1 MSLKPLESEAE
12 GRRRI
17 TGGGPAAGW
26 PASARGDALL
36 WMLAGMLLL
45 LAVAAFALGCFQ
57 CWGLNSDI
65 DMQTRLTEYTWFRQG
80 IYPNRHLA
88 GPSSPRAVPYTV
100 YPPYALPMFAFFFE
114 PDGLAQGRVLVELLS
129 LASLVVIGFHGFRSL
144 RFAGPALAAVGA
156 VAGAAVVA
164 NATVLALGQ
173 FSILCVGLIV
183 QQQLFLQRHRQY
195 AAGICWALAMI
206 KPQIALA
213 FALLFVVDRQWR
225 GFLLGLVIVA
235 ALSLFA
241 CWWTGVPLER
251 VARYWLFD
259 MPLYFSAGSQ
269 GLGPGPLAALFGL
282 STRLVQGVAL
292 AVLGCIGLATA
303 RFWGR
308 HVHRLAVPPLA
319 GVLAVLGELF
329 LYHYHYD
336 NIMLFP
342 AVIGILGVAASVRSP
357 GTVVLAALLLATVC
371 LPHRLLTQIP
381 FHGFGR
387 AAIWSVVGAVL
398 LAHSV
403 DWRRRVSADGEKKL
417 PRGGDAAREHI
428 VP

>member
-1 MSLKPLESEAE
+1 MSIKPLESEAE
-12 GRRRI
+12 RRRRI
-17 TGGGPAAGW
+17 TGPGPAARW
-26 PASARGDALL
+26 SAVARLDSLL
-36 WMLAGMLLL
+36 WAVAGVLLL
-45 LAVAAFALGCFQ
+45 LAVAAFAWGCFQ
-57 CWGLNSDI
+57 AWERNSDG
-65 DMQTRLTEYTWFRQG
+65 DMQTRLNEYTWFRQG
-80 IYPNRHLA
+80 VYPNRHLA
-88 GPSSPRAVPYTV
+88 GPVSPRAVPYTV

-114 PDGLAQGRVLVELLS
+114 PDGLTQGRVLVEVLS

-156 VAGAAVVA
+156 VSGAAVVA
-164 NATVLALGQ
+164 NSTALALGQ

-206 KPQIALA
+206 KPQIGLA
-213 FALLFVVDRQWR
+213 FALLFVIDRQWR
-225 GFLLGLVIVA
+225 GLLLGLVIVA

-241 CWWTGVPLER
+241 CWWTELPLER

-259 MPLYFSAGSQ
+259 MPLYFAANSQ
-269 GLGPGPLAALFGL
+269 GLGPGPLADRFGL
-282 STRLVQGVAL
+282 SVRLVQGIAL

-303 RFWGR
+303 QFWGR
-308 HVHRLAVPPLA
+308 RVDRLAIAPLA

-336 NIMLFP
+336 NIMLVP
-342 AVIGILGVAASVRSP
+342 AVIGILGIAASARSP
-357 GTVVLAALLLATVC
+357 ATVVLASLMLATLYV
-371 LPHRLLTQIP
+371 PHRLMTQIP
-381 FHGFGR
+381 FNGIGR
-387 AAIWSVVGAVL
+387 TAIWSVVGAVL

-403 DWRRRVSADGEKKL
+403 DWRRRASADGEKKL
-417 PRGGDAAREHI
+417 PRGGDAARERV